1 MSSFEERVRRLPLFA
16 RDAAIVVARA
26 PGRMDVMGGN
36 VDYTGGL
43 VFQATIREATWAAV
57 QPRADGRI
65 VLENPQLAAHGWQ
78 AHVEYT
84 IAEVTDEAGLRALVN
99 RSPDVRWTAYVAGV
113 LHYLAVRWPRE
124 AAGGMTVYLESDVPL
139 NKGVSSSAAVEVAT
153 MYAAAGVLGLPLD
166 GMALAEACQW
176 AENVIAESAC
186 GIMDQAA
193 ALVGDEGCL
202 MPMVC
207 QPSSVG
213 DLVKL
218 PEALTCWGIDSGVSH
233 AVSGI
238 EYEAARAASFMGYKL
253 ICDRAG
259 VPVRRDESGA
269 IPRYT
274 DPRWNG
280 YLSDV
285 PASLFRQRY
294 EDALP
299 QTLSAAG
306 YLAAAGTHVD
316 PFTKLR
322 DGVTYRVRAC
332 TRYSIEENLRIR
344 TFVELARGSAATGS
358 EDAFELMGELM
369 YQSNHAYTECGLGCE
384 AIDQLVDLVR
394 EEGSA
399 NGLYGAKVSGGG
411 AGGTVVVLGRKNAEA
426 AFRRV
431 VERYR
436 VDRGFD
442 PYVFRGSSPGAR
454 RFGRKTLEPLR

>member
-1 MSSFEERVRRLPLFA
+1 MSSFEERVRSLPLFA
-16 RDAAIVVARA
+16 RDRAIVLARA

-43 VFQATIREATWAAV
+43 VFQATIREATRAAA
-57 QPRADGRI
+57 QPRTDGRI
-65 VLENPQLAAHGWQ
+65 VLENPQLEAQGWQ
-78 AHVEYT
+78 PHVEYS
-84 IAEVTDEAGLRALVN
+84 IEEVADEAGLRAKVN
-99 RSPDVRWTAYVAGV
+99 ASPGVRWTAYVAGV
-113 LHYLAVRWPRE
+113 FHYLVKHWPKE
-124 AAGGMTVYLESDVPL
+124 TAGGMTVYLESDVPL

-153 MYAAAGVLGLPLD
+153 MYAAVGALGLPLE

-176 AENVIAESAC
+176 VENVIAESAC

-193 ALVGDEGCL
+193 VLVGDEGWL
-202 MPMVC
+202 MPMIC
-207 QPSSVG
+207 QPSTVG
-213 DLVKL
+213 PLVKL

-259 VPVRRDESGA
+259 VAVRLDESGG

-285 PASLFRQRY
+285 PASLFRERY
-294 EDALP
+294 EAALP
-299 QTLSAAG
+299 DRLSAAG
-306 YLAAAGTHVD
+306 YLEIAGAHVD
-316 PFTKLR
+316 PFTRLR
-322 DGVTYRVRAC
+322 EGVSYRVRAC
-332 TRYSIEENLRIR
+332 TRYSVEENLRIR
-344 TFVELARGSAATGS
+344 TFVELARGGTEA
-358 EDAFELMGELM
+358 AFELMGELM
-369 YQSNHAYTECGLGCE
+369 YQSNNAYTECGLGCE
-384 AIDQLVDLVR
+384 AIDQLLGFVR
-394 EEGSA
+394 DEGPA

-411 AGGTVVVLGRKNAEA
+411 AGGTVVVLGRKHAEP

-436 VDRGFD
+436 ASRGFE
-442 PYVFRGSSPGAR
+442 PYVFRGSSPGAH
-454 RFGRKTLEPLR
+454 RFGRTTLEPVI